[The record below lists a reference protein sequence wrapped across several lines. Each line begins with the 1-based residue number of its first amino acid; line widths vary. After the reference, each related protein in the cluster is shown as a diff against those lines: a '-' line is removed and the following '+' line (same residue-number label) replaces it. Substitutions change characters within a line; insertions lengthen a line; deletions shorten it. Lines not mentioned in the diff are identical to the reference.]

1 MRINEN
7 MNLMR
12 NHIAS
17 IAQKNIKSQRKIQE
31 VRNQR
36 LFGTEPVYT
45 IADMM
50 DDVSGLNEEQ
60 FKWFYNS
67 INEYDRV
74 RFQDMFEQVCDV
86 VESYVAFKCQ
96 DDTLRESAEEY
107 NFFDVL
113 IEDQTENMKKMLAA
127 YKTQLDAVPSGDTQ
141 KRLELQKKIQGVEA
155 RMSKLQ
161 AGSQAGKEFATAK
174 KAATGTSA
182 SGKPKFGSAAD
193 AAAYTSSA
201 AKLQQAQKDVARGK
215 VKPAIVAR
223 QEGESETRSPAS
235 AIDMRDRKKAI
246 KSSIQNS
253 NQKLQD
259 VQRQKKQDTWETEKG
274 EQVSKTKSP
283 WGEKKEKPSFKA
295 DYEKHRDLM
304 MGPAGEGLKYYLKRA
319 GQISGKAI
327 AGTAKAIDAG
337 ITKSYDAAKRGAAS
351 AVAGGIAGT
360 KAAARGAGNL
370 YRSLANRAAK
380 P

>member
-7 MNLMR
+7 MNMMR

-50 DDVSGLNEEQ
+50 DDISEMNQEQ
-60 FKWFYNS
+60 FNWFYSS

-74 RFQDMFEQVCDV
+74 RFQGIFEQVSNI
-86 VESYVAFKCQ
+86 VESYVDFASQ
-96 DDTLRESAEEY
+96 DDTLTESAQEY
-107 NFFDVL
+107 DFFGML
-113 IEDQTENMKKMLAA
+113 IEDQSENIKKVVAA
-127 YKTQLDAVPSGDTQ
+127 YKAQLAAVPAGDTQ
-141 KRLELQKKIQGVEA
+141 KRQDLQRKIQGAEA
-155 RMSKLQ
+155 RLSKLQ
-161 AGSQAGKEFATAK
+161 AGAQAGKEFATAK
-174 KAATGTSA
+174 KASTGTSA

-193 AAAYTSSA
+193 AAAYASSA
-201 AKLQQAQKDVARGK
+201 GKLQQARADVARGK
-215 VKPAIVAR
+215 VKPVAVAR

-253 NQKLQD
+253 NQKLAD

-274 EQVSKTKSP
+274 EKVSKTKSP
-283 WGEKKEKPSFKA
+283 WGEKPSFKS

-304 MGPAGEGLKYYLKRA
+304 LGPAGEGLKYYAKRA
-319 GQISGKAI
+319 KEIGKNVVVGGAKAADAAIKKGYDVAKKGAASGAAGAI
-327 AGTAKAIDAG
+327 AGI
-337 ITKSYDAAKRGAAS
+337 
-351 AVAGGIAGT
+351 
-360 KAAARGAGNL
+360 KAAGRAVGLGKL